1 MPPGKISIDSAS
13 HYTWGQGC
21 DGWHLVRTA
30 ELSIIEER
38 MPPRTSEVRH
48 HHTRSRQ
55 FFYVLKGEA
64 VLALDG
70 SVVRLQANEG
80 LEIPP
85 GISHHIVNESAE
97 EISFLV
103 ISQPPS
109 HGDRVMAGP

>member
-1 MPPGKISIDSAS
+1 MQLAKISIDSAS
-13 HYTWGQGC
+13 HYRWGQGC

-38 MPPRTSEVRH
+38 MPPGTSEVRH

-70 SVVRLQANEG
+70 STVRLQANEG

-85 GISHHIVNESAE
+85 GTSHRLFNGSTEDL
-97 EISFLV
+97 SFLV

-109 HGDRVMAGP
+109 HEDRVIDL